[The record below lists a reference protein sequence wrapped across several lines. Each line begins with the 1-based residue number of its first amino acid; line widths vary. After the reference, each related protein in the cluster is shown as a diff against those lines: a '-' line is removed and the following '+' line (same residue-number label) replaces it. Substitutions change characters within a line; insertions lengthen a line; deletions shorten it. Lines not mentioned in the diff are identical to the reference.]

1 MQVKFSTD
9 LDEIALMPPVPRLI
23 HLILLEFILESQ
35 KEPPRYDKLYLDS
48 SDSFSNPSS
57 NNTASLKMIKEN
69 HGKVV
74 EELPPPEHL
83 GKSLVQAILNRF
95 FEKPHPDEQNAQA
108 IDFELTDGTTVQL
121 RMMHHPRGKIL
132 IERLPIQD
140 SDS

>member
-1 MQVKFSTD
+1 VQVKFSTD
-9 LDEIALMPPVPRLI
+9 LDEIALMRSMPRLI

-35 KEPPRYDKLYLDS
+35 EEPPRYDKLYLDS

-57 NNTASLKMIKEN
+57 NTASLKIIKEN

-83 GKSLVQAILNRF
+83 GKSLVQAILNTF
-95 FEKPHPDEQNAQA
+95 FEKPHPDEQNAQV
-108 IDFELTDGTTVQL
+108 IDFELTDGTTVHL

-132 IERLPIQD
+132 IERLPVQD
-140 SDS
+140 SDA